1 MLWTNIKIFSQ
12 YKPFTHQIML
22 ILIFNGC
29 GLSTECKG
37 LYIISLKYFSEIS
50 TGFEKPDE
58 VWLCSYGEGEWEQM
72 FQ

>member
-1 MLWTNIKIFSQ
+1 MLWTNVKTFSQ

-22 ILIFNGC
+22 IFNGS
-29 GLSTECKG
+29 GLTTECRS

-58 VWLCSYGEGEWEQM
+58 VRLCSYGKGEWEQM